1 MVGGSDRVVNAKLRL
16 GSSMTIPKRLRSA
29 EFPRGLASG
38 QCAQFSGIQVL
49 NQPPLPRSS
58 TLSLLK
64 DDGYLAAF
72 ATCRKSVGFI
82 NSVKRKLMRY
92 QVLRMYTPAHNAFNQ
107 LFH

>member
-1 MVGGSDRVVNAKLRL
+1 MS
-16 GSSMTIPKRLRSA
+16 IPKRLRSA

-58 TLSLLK
+58 TLTLL
-64 DDGYLAAF
+64 AF